1 VSIASHP
8 VAPFRFEPRLPGD
21 KSITHR
27 AYLFAGMAAGES
39 AIANTNPGED
49 CAATAAALRALGVET
64 RGGADG
70 SVTVIGRG
78 GAFPAPAGPL
88 DLGNS
93 GTGLRLLLGV
103 LAGQA
108 MTVTLTGDDS
118 LRTRPVERVLEPLR
132 LMGARAE
139 APGDHPPVTLTG
151 GALHGI
157 RWTLPV
163 PSAQVKSALLLAG
176 IQAEGTTEIEGGGA
190 SRDHT
195 ERFLAAGGY
204 PVTGTGD
211 RIAVEGPF
219 RIEPFSM
226 VVPADPSAAA
236 FWCAAAAVAPGSEIS
251 LEGVSVN
258 PSRTAGFTALEEMG
272 AELSRARPV
281 DDVEPRADLSVR
293 AGTLRGITLGPDR
306 VPGLIDELPVL
317 AVVAA
322 FAEGATVVR
331 GAGELKVKE
340 TDRLRAVAEGLRAIG
355 AGVELR
361 DDGWEITG
369 SGGDPLPGGRVRSFG
384 DHRIAMA
391 FLIAGLRCRNGV
403 EIVDPPGIE
412 TSDPYFLSNLRQILE
427 PNA

>member
-176 IQAEGTTEIEGGGA
+176 IQAEGTTEI
-190 SRDHT
+190 
-195 ERFLAAGGY
+195 
-204 PVTGTGD
+204 
-211 RIAVEGPF
+211 EGPF